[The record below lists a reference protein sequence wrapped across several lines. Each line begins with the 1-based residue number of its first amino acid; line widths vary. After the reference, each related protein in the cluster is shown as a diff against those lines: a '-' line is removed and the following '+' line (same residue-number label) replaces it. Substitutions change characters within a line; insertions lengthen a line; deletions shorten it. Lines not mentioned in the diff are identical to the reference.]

1 MQTDVSSFKHNKK
14 CHVTF
19 IHYVVNATPITFII
33 TSVCKTFL
41 VKLIGPLV
49 SLLWYDLCAYKI
61 YKDDNNRFCR
71 YQYQLPLGQPNHT
84 CGGANV

>member
-1 MQTDVSSFKHNKK
+1 MCQVLNTTKN
-14 CHVTF
+14 VTSHLF
-19 IHYVVNATPITFII
+19 IMLLMRHQSHLLSRQFVRP
-33 TSVCKTFL
+33 FL